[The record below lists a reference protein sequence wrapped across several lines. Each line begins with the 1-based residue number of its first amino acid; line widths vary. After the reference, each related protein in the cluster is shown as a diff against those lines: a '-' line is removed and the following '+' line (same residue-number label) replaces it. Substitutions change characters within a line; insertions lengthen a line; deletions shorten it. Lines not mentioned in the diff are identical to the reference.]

1 MVTLVEVGLV
11 LVVLAL
17 LFGAYKIVKAVKP
30 FVWNAVIGLVVFVLA
45 DALFGLSVTITPL
58 SLLVVAIAGVPG
70 ALLVILLSYFE
81 VAFVA
86 GSVIAGLAL
95 L

>member
-17 LFGAYKIVKAVKP
+17 LFGAYKVVKAVKP

-86 GSVIAGLAL
+86 GSVIAGLAVF
-95 L
+95 

>member
-17 LFGAYKIVKAVKP
+17 LFGAYKIVKVVKP

-86 GSVIAGLAL
+86 SSVIAGLAVF
-95 L
+95 

>member
-1 MVTLVEVGLV
+1 MVTPIEVGLV

-17 LFGAYKIVKAVKP
+17 LFGAYKVVKAVKP
-30 FVWNAVIGLVVFVLA
+30 FVWNAVVGLVIFVLA
-45 DALFGLSVTITPL
+45 DVFLSLSVAVTPL
-58 SLLVVAIAGVPG
+58 TLLVVAIAGVPG
-70 ALLVILLSYFE
+70 ALLIILLSYFE

-86 GSVIAGLAL
+86 GITAGGLAL